1 MHGISAYPPERAVFL
16 QEQANDSY
24 NAAVYFFAKYV
35 AEIPFQMLFPTVLD
49 LITYFMMHLY
59 RSPGA
64 FFVNWFILVL
74 LATFGY
80 TFGLMFATF
89 FESSTTAFAI
99 VPVIF
104 LPMLVVAGLFAN
116 TQRTGSLLGLA
127 ELSLVPPPC
136 VPRRLRQRVP
146 EAARHLRPRHAS
158 VHVSQWRGR
167 H

>member
-1 MHGISAYPPERAVFL
+1 
-16 QEQANDSY
+16 
-24 NAAVYFFAKYV
+24 
-35 AEIPFQMLFPTVLD
+35 
-49 LITYFMMHLY
+49 MMHLY

-116 TQRTGSLLGLA
+116 TQR
-127 ELSLVPPPC
+127 LVPYW
-136 VPRRLRQRVP
+136 VWLNY
-146 EAARHLRPRHAS
+146 LSFPRHAYLG
-158 VHVSQWRGR
+158 VFVNEFQRLHVICDPVTPQCTYPNGEAVMNSLALRTGSPGVRWW